1 MKQLFSICL
10 FSFFA
15 FGLLA
20 QTDQTGA
27 QLSTTDN
34 KCAAYVIDYKG
45 AMNDLVSEV
54 WNPGD
59 NTTVGTMATIAVT
72 NSKKQSVK
80 GWNQCKL
87 NECNDLSWVDEKGET
102 QIIQRNRRT
111 RVSNVDVCATTQVID
126 LTNLGEGTYVIQA
139 KSGNT
144 PVKKNITIPMS
155 SLDKSKQNQTPRG
168 GRGSMRARVPAP
180 TKK

>member
-1 MKQLFSICL
+1 MKQLLTICL

-15 FGLLA
+15 FGLMA

-27 QLSTTDN
+27 QPSTTDN

-144 PVKKNITIPMS
+144 PMKKNITIPKS
-155 SLDKSKQNQTPRG
+155 NVDKSKQNQTPRG